1 MWHFLYYMVLLGKMV
16 NYKKILEQ
24 EEISFVGSGSKASA
38 LAIDK
43 NISNVLFEKNG
54 LIIPKSQIISKE
66 DSSILISYPIII
78 KPIDEGSSIGLY
90 KCDSE
95 QEYASLK
102 EELFQSHNKILVQEY
117 VIGREFTCG
126 VIELKG
132 ENMPLPVSE
141 IILKSSGLFNY
152 ETKYVAGKCEEI
164 TPANISENLTKS
176 IQEIALKC
184 HDVLGCKSISRTDVI
199 LKGDT
204 IYVLETN
211 TLPGMTQTS
220 FIPAQARAYG
230 MSMRELITV
239 LIESVGS

>member
-1 MWHFLYYMVLLGKMV
+1 
-16 NYKKILEQ
+16 
-24 EEISFVGSGSKASA
+24 
-38 LAIDK
+38 
-43 NISNVLFEKNG
+43 
-54 LIIPKSQIISKE
+54 
-66 DSSILISYPIII
+66 
-78 KPIDEGSSIGLY
+78 
-90 KCDSE
+90 
-95 QEYASLK
+95 LK